1 MEEITNKK
9 CPVCY
14 GTDTFLRNKTMSLY
28 TCRSCNHTFTVIP
41 REEEEPYNE
50 DYFIEVHKNWFAY
63 PVYNLYERVF
73 KYSKKLLGNQKI
85 KMVDV
90 GCGQGAF
97 LIHILNNFKN
107 DSLELSGIDI
117 ITNSYPGIKFE
128 SGDFL
133 EMDFNETYNVI
144 TSFMVIEHVVDPHL
158 FVNKMVK
165 SLTNDG
171 VIVVNTINSG
181 SLVYRV
187 ATFLNTLGF
196 STPHDRLFDHHHLQ
210 HYTNK
215 SLVKLLEMEGLDIV
229 KAENHNYPLKTVD
242 TPQDSSAFMKAVYKS
257 MIGILFIVSKPLN
270 LGMNQTLFC
279 VKKNKTI

>member
-1 MEEITNKK
+1 MEQITKNK
-9 CPVCY
+9 CTVCY
-14 GTDTFLRNKTMSLY
+14 GSDTFLRDKRMSLY
-28 TCRSCNHTFTVIP
+28 TCNTCNHTFTVIP
-41 REEEEPYNE
+41 REEEEPYGE
-50 DYFIEVHKNWFAY
+50 DYFIEVHKNWFTY
-63 PVYNLYERVF
+63 PDYKLFERVYN
-73 KYSKKLLGNQKI
+73 YSKKLLVTEKI

-90 GCGQGAF
+90 GCGQGTF
-97 LIHILNNFKN
+97 LKHILNTYKK

-117 ITNSYPGIKFE
+117 ISNSYPGIKFE

-133 EMDFNETYNVI
+133 EMDFNENYNII
-144 TSFMVIEHVVDPHL
+144 TNFMVIEHVIDPHL

-171 VIVVNTINSG
+171 VIVINTINSG

-187 ATFLNTLGF
+187 ATFLNHLGF
-196 STPHDRLFDHHHLQ
+196 SAPHDRLFDHHHLQ

-229 KAENHNYPLKTVD
+229 KIENHNYPLKAVD
-242 TPQDSSAFMKAVYKS
+242 TPESSAFMKAIYKL
-257 MIGILFIVSKPLN
+257 MLAIMFVVSKPLN

-279 VKKNKTI
+279 VKKKK

>member
-1 MEEITNKK
+1 MGELSNNK
-9 CPVCY
+9 CTVCY
-14 GTDTFLRNKTMSLY
+14 STDTFLRNKKMSLH
-28 TCRSCNHTFTVIP
+28 TCNSCNHTFTIIP
-41 REEEEPYNE
+41 REEEEPYAE
-50 DYFIEVHKNWFAY
+50 DYFIEVHKNWFTY
-63 PVYNLYERVF
+63 PDFKLFERVF
-73 KYSKKLLGNQKI
+73 NYSKKILVSKKI

-97 LIHILNNFKN
+97 LKYILNTYKN

-133 EMDFNETYNVI
+133 EMDFNEKYNII
-144 TSFMVIEHVVDPHL
+144 TNFMVIEHVIDPHL

-165 SLTNDG
+165 SLTTDG
-171 VIVVNTINSG
+171 VIVINTINSG
-181 SLVYRV
+181 SLVYHV
-187 ATFLNTLGF
+187 ATFLNSLGF
-196 STPHDRLFDHHHLQ
+196 SKPHDRLFDHHHLQ

-229 KAENHNYPLKTVD
+229 KVENHNYPLKAVD
-242 TPQDSSAFMKAVYKS
+242 TPDSSAFMKGLYKF
-257 MIGILFIVSKPLN
+257 MLAIMFAVSKPLK

-279 VKKNKTI
+279 VKKKVIN

>member
-1 MEEITNKK
+1 MEQTTNRK
-9 CPVCY
+9 CTVCY
-14 GTDTFLRNKTMSLY
+14 ETDTFLRNKKMSLY
-28 TCRSCNHTFTVIP
+28 TCKNCNHTFTVIP

-50 DYFIEVHKNWFAY
+50 DYFIEVHKNWFNN
-63 PVYNLYERVF
+63 PDFKLFERVYN
-73 KYSKKLLGNQKI
+73 YSKKLLADEKI
-85 KMVDV
+85 KMVDI

-97 LIHILNNFKN
+97 LKHILNTYKN

-133 EMDFNETYNVI
+133 EMDFNENYNII
-144 TSFMVIEHVVDPHL
+144 TNFMVIEHVIDPHL

-165 SLTNDG
+165 SLTKDG
-171 VIVVNTINSG
+171 VIVINTINSG

-196 STPHDRLFDHHHLQ
+196 SSPHDRLFDHHHLQ

-229 KAENHNYPLKTVD
+229 KVENHNYPLKAVD
-242 TPQDSSAFMKAVYKS
+242 TPASSPFMKAMYKF
-257 MIGILFIVSKPLN
+257 MLAGMFMVSKPLN
-270 LGMNQTLFC
+270 FGMNQTLFC
-279 VKKNKTI
+279 VKKNKTD